1 MPRSVIEGPRGAPE
15 RIFSMSSGVKYI
27 KQALGKILSTSG
39 IPSVLFP
46 FIGGVIGGSPE
57 GAHEVRVGQRRS
69 CRLQGK
75 PKKGEIDGPV
85 SRGGLERLL

>member
-1 MPRSVIEGPRGAPE
+1 
-15 RIFSMSSGVKYI
+15 MSSGVKYV

-39 IPSVLFP
+39 ILSVLFP
-46 FIGGVIGGSPE
+46 FIGGSLE
-57 GAHEVRVGQRRS
+57 GAHEVRIGQRRS

>member
-75 PKKGEIDGPV
+75 PKKGEIDAPV
-85 SRGGLERLL
+85 TRGGLERLL